1 MGTLTFLDED
11 KGPTIIAT
19 ASLMIF
25 LSTLFV
31 ALRYYA
37 RLLTSTSLAVQ
48 DLIVPFAWLA
58 EVGLCINGISKIDIY
73 LQSRKPANNIQ

>member
-1 MGTLTFLDED
+1 MGTSTFLDED

-19 ASLMIF
+19 ASTMII

-37 RLLTSTSLAVQ
+37 RFSTSTSLAVQ

-58 EVGLCINGISKIDIY
+58 EVGLCINGISKICIYFQSGRHTYDI
-73 LQSRKPANNIQ
+73 Q

>member
-1 MGTLTFLDED
+1 MDTSAFQDED

-19 ASLMIF
+19 ASMTII

-31 ALRYYA
+31 VLRYYA
-37 RLLTSTSLAVQ
+37 RFLTSTSLGVQ

-58 EVGLCINGISKIDIY
+58 EVGLCVNSISKVHINF
-73 LQSRKPANNIQ
+73 QS